1 MAKLN
6 AKQELFCQEYMKDLN
21 ATSAAKRAG
30 YSKKTAHSSGPRML
44 ENVEVKARIQELM
57 DKRSQKLQITAEKV
71 LKDLED
77 CRIKC
82 MQGEPVLDSEGN
94 PTGEW
99 KFEPHAAIRAS
110 ELQGKHIKMFTDK
123 MEHVFSDNLA
133 DKLSKARKRAQGK

>member
-6 AKQELFCQEYMKDLN
+6 PKQELFCQEYLKDLS
-21 ATSAAKRAG
+21 ATAAAKRAG
-30 YSKKTAHSSGPRML
+30 YSEKTAHSCGPRLM
-44 ENVEVKARIQELM
+44 EHAGVKARIQELM
-57 DKRSQKLQITAEKV
+57 DKRSSKLQITVEKV

-82 MQGEPVLDSEGN
+82 MQGEPVLDHQGN

-99 KFEPHAAIRAS
+99 KFEAHAAIRAS

-123 MEHVFSDNLA
+123 LEHSFSEGLA
-133 DKLSKARKRAQGK
+133 EKLSKARKRAGR